1 MGIVMTQQQFLDK
14 LQLAHDVPNV
24 YDNHFPRNCGYYDGA
39 KGRFSFDCWNLIKS
53 ILGGWTDTRRDG
65 YYVSPSSF
73 PTGDCD
79 GYHLLMQCTGISKD
93 FSKICVPGTYLYL
106 SNHPHAGVY
115 IGDFTAA
122 DGHIYNVIE
131 CTGAWEGK
139 VLYSY
144 VDSQGRRLRYKGSSS
159 QAYAW
164 TDYGLLTPFID
175 YTNTPEPQPEPQPTP
190 IIPYIEYVVQPGDTL
205 SSIAKKYNTTVDAIL
220 AINPDIDNPN
230 LIYVG
235 QIIKVPTSS
244 TPTNPVHVV
253 YPPED
258 PTKGI
263 DIARYQ
269 KGLVLASAQ
278 RQGYTQV
285 IIKAGGADAG
295 LYQDSAFEDFY
306 HQAKAANMLNGVYF
320 FGNAFSNEDAVKEAN
335 YFKSIIDDKDIQ
347 YVWYDVEGKML
358 NQGYQHL
365 TDIIKAFCGTMKSY
379 GYKVGV
385 YTSES
390 QFNTRFNDK
399 ELSEYFHWVARYSS
413 KAPVITSGNTIDIW
427 QYGGTANYL
436 DTNNID
442 GIVVDKDYFY
452 TKFKYDTVEQPDKY
466 EVTEKSVEELAQE
479 VLAGVYGN
487 GEDRR
492 KALGGKY
499 MAVQAEVDRIIKER
513 ANIKP
518 TKSID
523 QLANEVLAGVWGNN
537 PLRAIKLTAAGYNA
551 RAVQDRV
558 NKIVESRKKTE
569 KPYVVVKGDTLSGI
583 ARRYNTTVKA
593 LAEANKIENPNKIEI
608 GQVLTIV

>member
-1 MGIVMTQQQFLDK
+1 MAIVMTQEQFLDK
-14 LQLAHDVPNV
+14 LRLAHDVPNI
-24 YDNHFPRNCGYYDGA
+24 YDNHFPRNCGYYDGS
-39 KGRFSFDCWNLIKS
+39 KQRFSFDCWNLIKS
-53 ILGGWTDTRRDG
+53 ILGGWTDVRRDG
-65 YYVSPSSF
+65 YYVSPSAF

-79 GYHLLMQCTGISKD
+79 GYHLLLQCTGISKD
-93 FSKICVPGTYLYL
+93 FSKLCVPGTYLYL

-115 IGDFTAA
+115 IGDFEYN
-122 DGHIYNVIE
+122 GHIVNVVE

-144 VDSQGRRLRYKGSSS
+144 VDSQGRRLQYKGSSS
-159 QAYAW
+159 QSYSW
-164 TDYGLLTPFID
+164 TDYGLLTQWVD
-175 YTNTPEPQPEPQPTP
+175 YTNKPEPQPEPTPTP

-205 SSIAKKYNTTVDAIL
+205 TSIAQRYNTTIDAIL

-235 QIIKVPTSS
+235 EIIKIPTST
-244 TPTNPVHVV
+244 TPSNPVNVV

-258 PTKGI
+258 PIKGI

-269 KGLVLASAQ
+269 KNLVLASAQ
-278 RQGYTQV
+278 RQGFQKV

-295 LYQDSAFEDFY
+295 FYTDSCFDDFY
-306 HQAKAANMLNGVYF
+306 HQAKALNMLNGVYF

-365 TDIIKAFCGTMKSY
+365 TDIIKAFCLTMESY
-379 GYKVGV
+379 GYKVGI

-399 ELSEYFHWVARYSS
+399 ELSKYYHWVARYSAT
-413 KAPVITSGNTIDIW
+413 APKITSGNKIDIW
-427 QYGGTANYL
+427 QFGGSVNYIES
-436 DTNNID
+436 NNID
-442 GIVVDKDYFY
+442 GVTVDKDYFY
-452 TKFKYDTVEQPDKY
+452 TKFLTDIAEIPDKFDTVEK
-466 EVTEKSVEELAQE
+466 TTAELAQE
-479 VLAGVYGN
+479 VMAGKYGN

-492 KALGGKY
+492 RALG
-499 MAVQAEVDRIIKER
+499 ARWAEVQAEVNRIYKER
-513 ANIKP
+513 STIKT

-537 PLRAIKLTAAGYNA
+537 PIRAIKLTAAGYDA

-558 NKIVESRKKTE
+558 NELAESRKKTE
-569 KPYVVVKGDTLSGI
+569 KPYVVVKGDTLSSI
-583 ARRYNTTVKA
+583 AKRYNTTWKK

-608 GQVLTIV
+608 GQILTIV